1 MLRLPDLLD
10 RDKERLGADAT
21 AERSLIENVLLA
33 DRLLQDSST
42 PTASSGSTC
51 LLAYLRG
58 PTIYIASVGDTRAV
72 LGCRTAAERGKWRA
86 RGLTTDHRPDEP
98 AERLRLQKHGA
109 TVLKPEG
116 GAAARIWCSGGGGGS
131 LSLSRAVGDHAAR
144 RFGVICRP
152 DVIRHDLRAED
163 QLLILASDGVW
174 EYISDVEAVRRDAY
188 RPPPPRTPLNS
199 LPAAPFR

>member
-86 RGLTTDHRPDEP
+86 RG
-98 AERLRLQKHGA
+98 
-109 TVLKPEG
+109 
-116 GAAARIWCSGGGGGS
+116 
-131 LSLSRAVGDHAAR
+131 
-144 RFGVICRP
+144 
-152 DVIRHDLRAED
+152 
-163 QLLILASDGVW
+163 
-174 EYISDVEAVRRDAY
+174 
-188 RPPPPRTPLNS
+188 
-199 LPAAPFR
+199 